1 MATRLLQLDDICN
14 INSADKIAFLFK
26 KLGYNASSQQLAID
40 ELDLP
45 SRSAEAIWDAYM
57 IADHR
62 KGSESLQVLLFQLN
76 YDEWQSPSTASNRM
90 RSVAQSLCRR
100 PSNFLLL
107 GTKDY
112 NQMMLVNPRKT
123 FDADMNLKVGIRK
136 LLVDRVNPTNYD
148 RDRLEAIAARDLSP
162 QKLYES
168 QCEAFDVEKLTKEFY
183 RGYREIFEEVQRV
196 IKANNPHPYF
206 EDKSRLHQFSQRF
219 LGRVMFLYFLQ
230 KKGFLGG
237 DRSFLKNQYPRR
249 SEPDDTDFYCELL
262 EPVFFET
269 LNKQRPNHESP
280 WGKIPYLNGG
290 LFDRDYGIDVKDV
303 LGLETPPQ
311 IQLPNSLFDP
321 SGEKSIIKFFNGH
334 NFTVAENIQ
343 GDEEAAVDP
352 EMLGKVFENLL
363 AADER
368 GQSGTFYTPRGIVH
382 FMCIE
387 SLARYLADSTSMDV
401 DDIKKL
407 IEAEEGDLS
416 DTDFKKLLTKEQAKK
431 LKQALESVTI
441 CDPAVGSGAYP
452 LGMMQ
457 VILAV
462 RQVIARREGMTVQR
476 GSLTISEWK
485 RDIIANNLYGVDIKP
500 EAIEIAKLRMW
511 LSMVV
516 DIPTI
521 DDVEP
526 LPNLDYKLMCGDSL
540 ISTINGERLIPD
552 PTKDQ
557 QTLLAVTPIQ
567 AAIQPVVDLQ
577 HQYFT
582 SHADE
587 RKALR
592 EKIVQA
598 EKNVFRVA
606 IADRRSFWFGKQQE
620 LENKIKL
627 MKGKVNKAQER
638 ERKEI
643 ADKLVELDKFATDV
657 ENRMRALNFFQWHL
671 HFNEVFQQ
679 QGGFDILIG
688 NPPYVRQEQIKEL
701 KPALKEEYEC
711 YTGVG
716 DLFVYFYERGFNL
729 LKSKG
734 YLNYITSN
742 KYFRAG
748 YGEKLR
754 QFLGEKSQVQL
765 LIDFGD
771 TPVFEAIAYPS
782 IILVSKDKPNNQQA
796 RVLNW
801 QAGKTLDEFTPV
813 FKNQSFYMPQKEL
826 GADGW
831 QLESPIVFRLLNKL
845 RNAGTPLGE
854 YVKGRFYYGIKT
866 GLNEAFVIDRITR
879 DRLIAE
885 HESSAEVLKPFL
897 RGRDVKRWRVENPDL
912 WLLFIPWHFPL
923 HDDNSIE
930 GASLRAEKQFQK
942 QYPAIYK
949 YLLNFKSKLSARNQA
964 ETGIRYEWYAL
975 QRCAATY
982 WQEFNQNKIFI
993 PAITQNIE
1001 YAADY
1006 AGYFGN
1012 DKTSICV
1019 TDNVNY
1025 LLGLLNSKLLGWFIR
1040 QIASTKQ
1047 GGFYEFK
1054 PTYVTQIPIAKASK
1068 QDSLII
1074 ETLVQNCLNAKS
1086 DNVYEWE
1093 AEIDD
1098 RVAHLYGLT
1107 AEEIK
1112 FIKGK

>member
-1 MATRLLQLDDICN
+1 MAQRLLQLDDVRQID
-14 INSADKIAFLFK
+14 SPQQIASLFK
-26 KLGYNASSQQLAID
+26 TLGYNASAQQLPID
-40 ELDLP
+40 ELGLS
-45 SRSAEAIWDAYM
+45 SRSAEAVWDAYL
-57 IADHR
+57 IADHQ
-62 KGSESLQVLLFQLN
+62 KGSESLQVLLFHLHK
-76 YDEWQSPSTASNRM
+76 DEWQSPSVASNRM
-90 RSVAQSLCRR
+90 RSLAQSLCRR

-123 FDADMNLKVGIRK
+123 FDADMNLKVNIRK
-136 LLVDRVNPTNYD
+136 LLIDRINPTNYD
-148 RDRLEAIAARDLSP
+148 RDRLEAIAARDLNP
-162 QKLYES
+162 QELYKA

-196 IKANNPHPYF
+196 IKANNSHSYF

-219 LGRVMFLYFLQ
+219 LGRVMFMYFLQ

-237 DRSFLKNQYPRR
+237 DRNFLKRWFPKT
-249 SEPDDTDFYCELL
+249 SELEDTDFYTGIL

-280 WGKIPYLNGG
+280 WGQIPYLNGG
-290 LFDRDYGIDVKDV
+290 LFDRDYGVDVKDV

-321 SGEKSIIKFFNGH
+321 SGDEKKSILKFFNGY
-334 NFTVAENIQ
+334 NFTISENVQ

-382 FMCIE
+382 FMCVE
-387 SLARYLADSTSMDV
+387 SLSRYLADSTGMDV
-401 DDIKKL
+401 EAIKQL
-407 IEAEEGDLS
+407 VETDLDLP
-416 DTDFKKLLTKEQAKK
+416 DTHFNQLLTKDQAKK
-431 LKQALESVTI
+431 LKQALENVKI
-441 CDPAVGSGAYP
+441 CDPAVGSGAFP

-457 VILAV
+457 VMLAV
-462 RQVIARREGMTVQR
+462 RQAIARREGMTVQR

-521 DDVEP
+521 EDVEP

-557 QTLLAVTPIQ
+557 QTMLPVTPVQ

-587 RKALR
+587 RKVLR
-592 EKIVQA
+592 EHIVEA

-606 IADRRSFWFGKQQE
+606 IADRHCFWSGKQQE
-620 LENKIKL
+620 LEDKIKL
-627 MKGKVNKAQER
+627 MKGKVSKAQEK
-638 ERKEI
+638 ERQQI
-643 ADKLVELDKFATDV
+643 ADKLAQLNQFAADV
-657 ENRMRALNFFQWHL
+657 EKGMRSLNFFQWHL

-679 QGGFDILIG
+679 QNGFNILLG

-701 KPALKEEYEC
+701 KPALQAEYEC
-711 YTGVG
+711 YTGVA

-729 LKSKG
+729 LKSGG
-734 YLNYITSN
+734 YLSYITSN

-754 QFLGEKSQVQL
+754 QFLGEKSKVDL

-771 TPVFEAIAYPS
+771 APVFEAIAYPS
-782 IILVSKDKPNNQQA
+782 IILASKSKPNNQQT

-801 QAGKTLDEFTPV
+801 EAGKTVDEFTSV

-826 GADGW
+826 GADAW
-831 QLESPIVFRLLNKL
+831 RLESPDVLRLLDKL
-845 RNAGTPLGE
+845 RSGGTPLGK
-854 YVKGRFYYGIKT
+854 YVNDKIFMGIKT
-866 GLNEAFVIDRITR
+866 GLNEAFVVDRETR

-885 HESSAEVLKPFL
+885 HELSAEALKPFL
-897 RGRDVKRWRVENPDL
+897 RGRDIKKWNIEFYNLYIIFANRNFCIEKYPSLKKHLNKYKESLENRATVDKH
-912 WLLFIPWHFPL
+912 PWYELQQPQ
-923 HDDNSIE
+923 E
-930 GASLRAEKQFQK
+930 GI
-942 QYPAIYK
+942 YPYFSTNKIVY
-949 YLLNFKSKLSARNQA
+949 Q
-964 ETGIRYEWYAL
+964 EI
-975 QRCAATY
+975 ATY
-982 WQEFNQNKIFI
+982 QAFAWDESSCYSNNKVYFI
-993 PAITQNIE
+993 ANATL
-1001 YAADY
+1001 
-1006 AGYFGN
+1006 
-1012 DKTSICV
+1012 
-1019 TDNVNY
+1019 Y
-1025 LLGLLNSKLLGWFIR
+1025 LLGILNSKINWFFLKNIT
-1040 QIASTKQ
+1040 SKLQ
-1047 GGFYEFK
+1047 GGAYAMQ
-1054 PTYVTQIPIAKASK
+1054 TMYITQIPIPTASEP
-1068 QDSLII
+1068 DRLAI
-1074 ETLVQNCLNAKS
+1074 EALVQRCLDTKLKGQEVTN
-1086 DNVYEWE
+1086 WE
-1093 AEIDD
+1093 IEIDD
-1098 RVAHLYGLT
+1098 RVAHLYKLT
-1107 AEEIK
+1107 AQEIK
-1112 FIKGK
+1112 IIRGE